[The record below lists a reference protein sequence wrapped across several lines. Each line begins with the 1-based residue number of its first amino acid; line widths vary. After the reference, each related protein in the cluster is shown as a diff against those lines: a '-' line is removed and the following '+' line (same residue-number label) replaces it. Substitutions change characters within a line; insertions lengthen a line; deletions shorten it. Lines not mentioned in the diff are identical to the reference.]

1 MSKTKNILRKNNL
14 SGKTLD
20 QLCVYARQHPK
31 KENIIKNDIR
41 DINCTDPYINKYS
54 EKDSIK
60 RLFKTIGI
68 YSFLLAYTN
77 KELYTFV
84 VRYINGK
91 LDHFEIN
98 KNVSGEHL
106 AYRDAV
112 AVAIEHFIA
121 KTNTTDS
128 DFEIL

>member
-1 MSKTKNILRKNNL
+1 MSKTKNIIRKNGL
-14 SGKTLD
+14 SGKSLD
-20 QLCVYARQHPK
+20 QICIYARQHPK
-31 KENIIKNDIR
+31 KENIIKNDIK
-41 DINCTDPYINKYS
+41 DINCTDPHIYKYS

-60 RLFKTIGI
+60 ELFKNIGI

-91 LDHFEIN
+91 LDHCEVN
-98 KNVSGEHL
+98 KNNNGIHL

-112 AVAIEHFIA
+112 AIALEQFIVRTSAI
-121 KTNTTDS
+121 NL